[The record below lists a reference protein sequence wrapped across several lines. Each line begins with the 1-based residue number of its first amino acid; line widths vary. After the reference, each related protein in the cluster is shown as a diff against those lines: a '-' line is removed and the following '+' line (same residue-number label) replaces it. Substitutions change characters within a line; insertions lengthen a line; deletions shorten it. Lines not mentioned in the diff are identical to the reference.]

1 MMEVED
7 GDHPSIQIYGRN
19 RRKTSQITRL
29 KIRPKIPS
37 KILKK
42 EKYCSTRKEMIQSKS
57 TAILIRIES
66 L

>member
-42 EKYCSTRKEMIQSKS
+42 KNIAARG
-57 TAILIRIES
+57 RR
-66 L
+66 